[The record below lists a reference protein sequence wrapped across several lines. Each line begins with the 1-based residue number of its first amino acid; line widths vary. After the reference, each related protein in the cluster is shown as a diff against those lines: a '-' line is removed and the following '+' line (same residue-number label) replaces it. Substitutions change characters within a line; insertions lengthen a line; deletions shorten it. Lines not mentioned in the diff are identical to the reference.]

1 MIVNL
6 KLNLLSPDIMQI
18 NINMTDSEKL
28 DKILE
33 RLEDNNRFLQRLLNL
48 IEKDTPG
55 RDFLLNL
62 GANLVGEII
71 KNGNK

>member
-1 MIVNL
+1 
-6 KLNLLSPDIMQI
+6 
-18 NINMTDSEKL
+18 MTDSEKL

-33 RLEDNNRFLQRLLNL
+33 KLEDNNKLLQRLLNL

-62 GANLVGEII
+62 GANIVGDILLKKI
-71 KNGNK
+71 KLLL

>member
-1 MIVNL
+1 
-6 KLNLLSPDIMQI
+6 
-18 NINMTDSEKL
+18 MTDSEKL

>member
-1 MIVNL
+1 
-6 KLNLLSPDIMQI
+6 MQI

>member
-1 MIVNL
+1 
-6 KLNLLSPDIMQI
+6 MQI

-62 GANLVGEII
+62 GANIVGDILL
-71 KNGNK
+71 KNGNR